1 MTREQLDK
9 TASVVADAPERAPL
23 LIGMMRVRGKPMSA
37 ARAAAHVA
45 VMQGAELIYFNPDD
59 VNFTN
64 QSVSG
69 WKYVRHMWVRVQD
82 RLPDVVI
89 NDLPS
94 RRHHD
99 VWRQLSARVPFT
111 SPPIGDKLGIWRR
124 MSEAKFYRE
133 LQIPTEILTSFE
145 HLLAILSDHHKV
157 VVKPQNGS
165 KGRDVWFIGQE
176 GKGFT
181 VNDGVGWHEFSRSD
195 LLAFYEQKLDR
206 RYFLAQRYIESKTK
220 FGLPFDIRI
229 HVRRNYRAKWEIVNI
244 YPRIGS
250 GKGIAANWSAGGSMG
265 QLTEV
270 LHQKYGEKAEGI
282 HNLLKELGDSM
293 PRRFQRLYDDRIID
307 ALGIDLG
314 LDESGRPWL
323 FEVNS
328 VPGAKLFSLEVAIY
342 KVGYAILLATKAR
355 RGEDIVRDK
364 LPTLRTH
371 NQYMN
376 SAAREPTEGNRLT
389 PVFPSSSLIFNS
401 R

>member
-1 MTREQLDK
+1 MIREQLDK
-9 TASVVADAPERAPL
+9 TGSVVADTPDHAPI
-23 LIGMMRVRGKPMSA
+23 LIGMMRVRGKPTSA

-45 VMQGAELIYFNPDD
+45 LMQGAELIYFNPDD
-59 VNFTN
+59 VNFTTN
-64 QSVSG
+64 SVSG

-89 NDLPS
+89 NDLSS
-94 RRHHD
+94 RSHRD

-111 SPPIGDKLGIWRR
+111 SPPIGDKSEIWRR
-124 MSEAKFYRE
+124 MSKAGFYRE

-145 HLLAILSDHHKV
+145 HLLAFLNEHQKV

-165 KGRDVWFIGQE
+165 QGKDVWFVGQD

-181 VNDGVGWHEFSRSD
+181 VNDGVGWHELSRGD

-206 RYFLAQRYIESKTK
+206 RYFLAQRYIASKTK
-220 FGLPFDIRI
+220 SGLPFDIRI
-229 HVRRNYRAKWEIVNI
+229 HVRRDYRAKWQIVNI

-250 GKGIAANWSAGGSMG
+250 GKGIVSNWHAGGSMG
-265 QLTEV
+265 QLTGF
-270 LHQKYGEKAEGI
+270 LHQQYGEKAEGI
-282 HNLLKELGDSM
+282 HSLLEELGDHM

-314 LDESGRPWL
+314 LDESGQPWL
-323 FEVNS
+323 FEVND
-328 VPGAKLFSLEVAIY
+328 VPGTKLFSLEVAIY

-355 RGEDIVRDK
+355 RGEDVLRDK

-371 NQYMN
+371 NRYMN
-376 SAAREPTEGNRLT
+376 SAARVPTERNRLARQ
-389 PVFPSSSLIFNS
+389 L
-401 R
+401 